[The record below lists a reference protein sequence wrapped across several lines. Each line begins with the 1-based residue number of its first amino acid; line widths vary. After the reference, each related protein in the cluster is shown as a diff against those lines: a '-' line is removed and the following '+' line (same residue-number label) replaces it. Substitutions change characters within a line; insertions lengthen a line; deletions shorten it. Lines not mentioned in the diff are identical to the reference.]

1 MPKDNLRS
9 YDSTAANNTDVGSVN
24 TDEGML
30 PSKVNDAI
38 RELMSHLADFSA
50 GTEGIDVL
58 SLEDDDASAAIK
70 FQAPATVTAT
80 TTFTLPD
87 GDGTSGQYLQTNG
100 SGTLSWDTVT
110 SSGAY
115 DLNGGELTLDAD
127 GDTSITADTDDRID
141 FKTAGTDRMHL
152 TSSGTLGFGTTTPSV
167 AIHYKDTS
175 SAASRR
181 IRLQN
186 SEGHADF
193 GTDANRALI
202 YVAGNQKFRI
212 DGGGLAYLNSEG
224 GSVAYVNVQQGSAKH
239 WVNIDI
245 QGTNSTL
252 DSYNHTSFSDN
263 GTGNVT
269 INFNNDMNNSGYS
282 VSTASRA
289 ASDATPYVA
298 ASFMGNVR
306 STSQVKVQ
314 FAYGNTSL
322 TAFHD
327 VPYSGTTTH
336 GDLA

>member
-202 YVAGNQKFRI
+202 YVAGNQKLRL
-212 DGGGLAYLNSEG
+212 DGGGELRLNAEG
-224 GSVAYVNVQQGSAKH
+224 GSVATVDVRQGSTKV
-239 WVNIDI
+239 WVHYR
-245 QGTNSTL
+245 GTSTQTIN
-252 DSYNHTSFSDN
+252 DSYNTSSITDG
-263 GTGNVT
+263 GTGISTVA
-269 INFNNDMNNSGYS
+269 INNDMNNANYAFTFGGARS
-282 VSTASRA
+282 STPNEIYYAGFNNGILVGSLKLKTFGGSTVTA
-289 ASDATPYVA
+289 LDCSDMT
-298 ASFMGNVR
+298 FMI
-306 STSQVKVQ
+306 
-314 FAYGNTSL
+314 A
-322 TAFHD
+322 
-327 VPYSGTTTH
+327 